1 MHVWLEPN
9 GLKSKPAQEQAGSKV
24 AQQAGAEVI
33 ELMER
38 ARIELLALCD
48 ELEHIADALPD
59 PSTRQ
64 ASMHFARSLG
74 PALVRLHRMEED
86 VLFPALTKQ
95 VGDGAEHAA
104 TIEHLKLDHYED
116 ECFAE
121 EVQEALLAFGSGNGG
136 LSLEALGY
144 MLRGFFTS
152 KRRHIAFEGE
162 VLKPLVQVAARR
174 RRGPEAG

>member
-1 MHVWLEPN
+1 V
-9 GLKSKPAQEQAGSKV
+9 AEQAEV
-24 AQQAGAEVI
+24 AII
-33 ELMER
+33 ELMEQSR
-38 ARIELLALCD
+38 RELLALCD

-59 PSTRQ
+59 PATRQ

-74 PALVRLHRMEED
+74 PALARLHRMEEE
-86 VLFPALTKQ
+86 VLFPALADQ
-95 VGDGAEHAA
+95 VVAGSDFAT

-121 EVQEALLAFGSGNGG
+121 ELQEALLDFGSGDGN

-152 KRRHIAFEGE
+152 KRRHIAFERE
-162 VLKPLVQVAARR
+162 VLKPLTQEGAPRR
-174 RRGPEAG
+174 Q